1 MLEELRDTKRYRVR
15 ARYFGL
21 WGRGLLNLCLGWGG
35 DSGGQVVEVRK
46 GIANLRAFPMR
57 DWLTFVLVK
66 NVKILF

>member
-1 MLEELRDTKRYRVR
+1 MKSSEIQSVIEL
-15 ARYFGL
+15 
-21 WGRGLLNLCLGWGG
+21 GRGILVGEGIVKFVPGVGGG

-46 GIANLRAFPMR
+46 GIENLRAFPMR

>member
-1 MLEELRDTKRYRVR
+1 MKRREIQSLIELGQGVFWFMGEGIVKFVP
-15 ARYFGL
+15 GV
-21 WGRGLLNLCLGWGG
+21 GG

-46 GIANLRAFPMR
+46 GIENLRAFPMR